1 MSQVAATGVT
11 RPTIGD
17 ILLSHGFVD
26 ADTLAG
32 AAEEQERTGQPLG
45 QILVERGAITRLE
58 LASALAEQWAEAP
71 APRRQSTEPADTSS
85 PAPSWGPPDDAQT
98 VIDDDTYALRVQSA
112 VTDLARRVGAAEPLL
127 AELERFA
134 STSVSPEALEAS
146 LAAIRG
152 HVDASLERVDE
163 LESGLASVGTRLDQL
178 TDGLDEAFGETQA
191 VAVDL
196 ADRLASTAAAV
207 AGAATLGDVE
217 TLRETLETRL
227 SELAAGIAAES
238 RQLSEARS
246 MLTALAERPVLA
258 PELEDRVEEL
268 AALLDGVA
276 RVGDISDVRTA
287 LDGLAERIAETADAA
302 AFAALRR
309 DLDELAAR
317 EDVPPELERRLD
329 RLDARLSEAAGAELV
344 AGLQNALSELGAR
357 IDDAADAA
365 SLAELRARF
374 DATPATETTDT
385 ERLAGVED
393 LVVDLAARVE
403 SLGAL
408 AASGTDAAAIDELRS
423 ALEELGR
430 RRHGD
435 EETAARLESLSATVD
450 ELAARPAVDPALADR
465 VAGLAKSLE
474 AVVKDTTV
482 ADLRV
487 AVDALA
493 FRGGDVESA
502 LAELAERIE
511 AVRSTVAAVP
521 ADDAT
526 RHLRAEVDAL
536 SERSGREES
545 SLAELAEH
553 IEELRSGLAAVQ
565 ADEITQGLREEVGE
579 IRLRLETDDA
589 SLAEL
594 RAAATELAARPAGD
608 PELAARLTTVTTRV
622 DDLTASVAATRDSTA
637 LEQLG
642 LALASART
650 ELAAAL
656 ETVAGRV
663 ATLEDAPQPDAAA
676 SFAQLRDELA
686 EQLREGLAG
695 LTAEAPPGDVV
706 WAAEAARLGERID
719 ALAAL
724 VGDESV
730 PVVVDAKGRPRRE
743 PTPVGPESDTERELE
758 RLRMAIERMAM
769 HLGEQERA
777 LAEVMRSRGVAQRL
791 DEIEARIDD
800 LASGGV
806 REGASAAPGAVAAGN
821 SADARALARRL
832 EGAEAALEAEREKML
847 TKLDRM
853 ASSIDWR
860 LQRLEAR
867 DAGL

>member
-71 APRRQSTEPADTSS
+71 APGRQSTEAADTSS
-85 PAPSWGPPDDAQT
+85 GPSAWAPQDDAQA

-146 LAAIRG
+146 LAEIRG
-152 HVDASLERVDE
+152 HVEASLGRVGE
-163 LESGLASVGTRLDQL
+163 LESGLEGVGIRLDQL
-178 TDGLDEAFGETQA
+178 TDGLEEAFGETQA
-191 VAVDL
+191 GA
-196 ADRLASTAAAV
+196 AEFAERLAATAAAV
-207 AGAATLGDVE
+207 TGAATLGDVE
-217 TLRETLETRL
+217 MLREALETRL
-227 SELAAGIAAES
+227 SELAGAVAAES
-238 RQLSEARS
+238 QQLSETRS
-246 MLTALAERPVLA
+246 LLAALAERPVL
-258 PELEDRVEEL
+258 PPGLEDRVEAL
-268 AALLDGVA
+268 AARLDGVA
-276 RVGDISDVRTA
+276 RDDIVDVRA
-287 LDGLAERIAETADAA
+287 AVDRLGERLAETADATA
-302 AFAALRR
+302 VTVLRR
-309 DLDELAAR
+309 DLDELAGR
-317 EDVPPELERRLD
+317 NDIPPELEKRLD
-329 RLDARLSEAAGAELV
+329 RLEERLGEAADAELV
-344 AGLQNALSELGAR
+344 VGIQDALAVLGAR
-357 IDDAADAA
+357 IDAAADEA
-365 SLAELRARF
+365 SLMELRARI
-374 DATPATETTDT
+374 DALPTETATA
-385 ERLAGVED
+385 RYAD
-393 LVVDLAARVE
+393 LEAIVADLGARVE
-403 SLGAL
+403 SLGAV
-408 AASGTDAAAIDELRS
+408 AASGTDAAAIDELRG

-435 EETAARLESLSATVD
+435 EETAARLESLSAAVE
-450 ELAARPAVDPALADR
+450 ELAARPAGDPVLADR
-465 VAGLAKSLE
+465 VSELAQALDAVIADR
-474 AVVKDTTV
+474 AVV
-482 ADLRV
+482 DLRE
-487 AVDALA
+487 AVDALSA
-493 FRGGDVESA
+493 RGGAGESA
-502 LAELAERIE
+502 LAELAGRIDDLR
-511 AVRSTVAAVP
+511 AGLAAAR
-521 ADDAT
+521 ADDTTLQLSAQ
-526 RHLRAEVDAL
+526 LDAL
-536 SERSGREES
+536 SERSSRGEA
-545 SLAELAEH
+545 SLADLAER
-553 IEELRSGLAAVQ
+553 IEELRAGLAAVET
-565 ADEITQGLREEVGE
+565 DEIARGLRAEVDG
-579 IRLRLETDDA
+579 IRLRLESDDA

-622 DDLTASVAATRDSTA
+622 DDLAAAVATARDSTA

-656 ETVAGRV
+656 ETVAERV
-663 ATLEDAPQPDAAA
+663 GTLEDAQPPDAAA
-676 SFAQLRDELA
+676 SFAELRDELA

-695 LTAEAPPGDVV
+695 LTAEAPPGHAG
-706 WAAEAARLGERID
+706 WAAEAARLGDRID

-724 VGDESV
+724 VGDESP
-730 PVVVDAKGRPRRE
+730 PVVTDANARARRE
-743 PTPVGPESDTERELE
+743 PRPVDPESDTERELE

-777 LAEVMRSRGVAQRL
+777 LAEVMRSRGVVQRL

-800 LASGGV
+800 LASGVDADGTS
-806 REGASAAPGAVAAGN
+806 SAATGTAPAG
-821 SADARALARRL
+821 SGADARALARRL

-867 DAGL
+867 DAGT